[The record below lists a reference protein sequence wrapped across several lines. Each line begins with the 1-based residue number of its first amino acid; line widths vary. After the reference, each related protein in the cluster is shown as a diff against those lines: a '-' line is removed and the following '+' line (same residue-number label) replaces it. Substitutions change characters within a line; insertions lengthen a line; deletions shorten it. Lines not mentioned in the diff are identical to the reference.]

1 MPLFD
6 NFSNP
11 KGLSGRLILNSMNLA
26 HSPISKWG
34 LSQYGWKSDTIS
46 LDIGCGGGMNI
57 KRMLRLAPKG
67 YVTGVDISSES
78 VEKSRNTNKR
88 ELGKRCRIEIASAE
102 NLPFDCSSFDLATA
116 FETIYFWNNIQ
127 ASFTEILRV
136 LKPNGTFMAIS
147 EISKPDTVWTKVV
160 KGMTVRTP
168 EEIKGI
174 MLDVGFVD
182 IEIIKEKSW
191 VCIKGRKAI

>member
-34 LSQYGWKSDTIS
+34 LSQYGWKPDTIS

-102 NLPFDCSSFDLATA
+102 NLPFDYSSFDLATA

-147 EISKPDTVWTKVV
+147 EISKPDTVWAKVV

-168 EEIKGI
+168 EEVKSI
-174 MLDVGFVD
+174 MQEVGFVA

-191 VCIKGRKAI
+191 VCIKGRKTI